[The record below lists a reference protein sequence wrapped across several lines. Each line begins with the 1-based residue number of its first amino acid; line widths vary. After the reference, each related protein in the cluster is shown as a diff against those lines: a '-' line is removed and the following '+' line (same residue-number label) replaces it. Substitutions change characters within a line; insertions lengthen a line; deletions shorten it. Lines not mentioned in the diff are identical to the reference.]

1 MSLTIL
7 SPHVVDLPGFG
18 VPGAWGFDCKMSL
31 GLATGRNGLDRRRGR
46 IAHTPSSKL
55 GVKRLPEATLIST
68 RIFGGT
74 LIGRD
79 EQVHWR
85 SDKQLKSS

>member
-1 MSLTIL
+1 M
-7 SPHVVDLPGFG
+7 
-18 VPGAWGFDCKMSL
+18 
-31 GLATGRNGLDRRRGR
+31 DRLRDRM
-46 IAHTPSSKL
+46 AHNPSSKL

-74 LIGRD
+74 LIGSD

-85 SDKQLKSS
+85 SDKQLKSSWIDLMLILLMFYVA

>member
-1 MSLTIL
+1 M
-7 SPHVVDLPGFG
+7 
-18 VPGAWGFDCKMSL
+18 
-31 GLATGRNGLDRRRGR
+31 
-46 IAHTPSSKL
+46 AHNPSSKL

-74 LIGRD
+74 LIGSD

-85 SDKQLKSS
+85 SDKQLKSSWIDLMLILCRMITRDLEDAWGNTSKHKFGI